1 MSLLMSNS
9 SSLVPPSD
17 WQLLIL
23 AGGRGERM
31 GGVDKGLLA
40 FQGRP
45 LVCHLRDRFAPPRL
59 RISANRHD
67 EDYAR
72 LGLGT
77 VPDHRDSFCG
87 PLAGLESLL
96 AATMAAD
103 DGAATVPAVLIP
115 CDMPW
120 LPADLPARLLA
131 ALSGE
136 DTIAVA
142 HDGERL
148 QPLCMAL
155 HPARWRDDLG
165 RYLDQGRRSVFGW
178 LDDKPLQVCTW
189 DDPAA
194 FRNLNTPEDW
204 DSA

>member
-1 MSLLMSNS
+1 ML
-9 SSLVPPSD
+9 PSD

-31 GGVDKGLLA
+31 GGADKGLLV
-40 FQGRP
+40 FQGQP

-59 RISANRHD
+59 RISANRHG
-67 EDYAR
+67 EDYAG
-72 LGLGT
+72 LGLIT
-77 VPDHRDSFCG
+77 VPDRRDRFCG

-96 AATMAAD
+96 AAVAEAD
-103 DGAATVPAVLIP
+103 DGSAMAPALVVP

-120 LPADLPARLLA
+120 LPADLPMRLLA
-131 ALSGE
+131 ALSSE

-148 QPLCMAL
+148 QPLCLAL
-155 HPARWRDDLG
+155 HPARWRDDLAH
-165 RYLDQGRRSVFGW
+165 YLDQGRRSAFGW
-178 LDDKPLQVCTW
+178 LDDKPLQICHW

-204 DSA
+204 ASA